1 MKKVL
6 SVLLIALLALQLLP
20 GAALAAG
27 EGSFVFAAFSS
38 GESVVAPTRVSY
50 AQGQSIRQALA
61 ASPYE
66 FTGLDTGYI
75 DSIAGVAASYFMT
88 DENGAYSL
96 DRPASDIECFVFY
109 GSALTLH
116 EGEHGPMCDMV
127 TAMAEMNEATN
138 GVRNY
143 QPARAAYLECQ
154 TGMLHNGSDFT
165 ALAAAL
171 RAAMTDFEENVLG
184 APAQAVS
191 LAVKSLTSGSAVTG
205 WTLSLT
211 DIYGSSCA
219 FTSGEAIA
227 LRADTYDFELTK
239 DQYAARGSMTVGTD
253 GSVTIGGNAVSTLYL
268 YDGEWIGDVLLHN
281 TSGDMENGVYEHT
294 AVSDGWEYL
303 VPDTDG
309 TGVFCWIVKG
319 SGIDGST
326 FTASNVKCF
335 PVYETIDGVWEAGA
349 TPNKRRS
356 WESSYDV
363 ITKSI
368 RKDDTPALITL
379 EARYDH
385 ADGYTIVQSRALHI
399 ERTPTLRA
407 LTVLS
412 GGAAQEFGFASPV
425 TEYSLDVSSSSLVL
439 APEPTGSYTVTVNGE
454 AASASDPVTVALP
467 EGVTDVTAAVVSSA
481 GRTTEYVLHV
491 NRVEAVTV
499 TVNHPA
505 GTTVL
510 VENGAGALLG
520 PESST
525 DTADSFL
532 LVPGTA
538 YSAVA
543 TKNGH
548 YHTRTSFTAADG
560 LAVTA
565 AEPIAAD
572 WMTGLTLRSRTR
584 EASSDIYLAR
594 SDFDPAIHEYEI
606 GLDDVLYSF
615 YAAATASRGT
625 VTAVEPGKTITNT
638 ASNIAT
644 SATNINRYLEAGD
657 APAAVT
663 FRVTD
668 TVSGVDYYQDYTV
681 SILRRP
687 TLTAMTLLIGGESV
701 YLYRVEDGEVTSA
714 AGFDD
719 EIHEY
724 QANILRA
731 ADGLT
736 LEVETYLPGYCVTV
750 DGTEFR
756 APVDEDTGEPG
767 TAVTVTL
774 PLDSY
779 LDSETAELC
788 VHATHEAAQT
798 NVYSVTLVKRDAL
811 NTAVVVTDG
820 TGTALPDALAAVYD
834 TRSGDRV
841 WPGEDGLFP
850 LVDGMEYR
858 IVSTCVGCV
867 GDERTVTVTAETG
880 DITVALAAAPET
892 DWGEGITSDWPSF
905 RGGDDSNGVISAKTP
920 VTAETAM
927 LSWASKLGDG
937 YSSEAVSCPIL
948 ITEDGYDYLIVYAGD
963 WIYKVDAI
971 SGETVLRKPMDHSS
985 SFAINSP
992 TFGGGMIFVG
1002 LSGGGVQA
1010 FDAASL
1016 DSLWLY
1022 RDELGGQPNC
1032 PITYR
1037 DGYVYTGFWNSEAAE
1052 ANYVCLSVT
1061 DEDPSNDKEQ
1071 KLASWTVASVGG
1083 YYWAGCYVTDD
1094 YLLVGTDDG
1103 HTGCTSETA
1112 SLLCLDPKT
1121 GALLDS
1127 LTGLKG
1133 DVRSSICRDAA
1144 DGRFYFTT
1152 KGGCF
1157 YSVMTVTDGDG
1168 TRFDRDSLRRVF
1180 LQNGAGEEFPAMS
1193 SCTPVVYN
1201 GRAYIGVSGAG
1212 QFTAYSGH
1220 SITVIDLRSWTVAYS
1235 VATQG
1240 YPQTSGLLTDGYDDG
1255 EVYVYFFDN
1264 YTPGK
1269 LRVLRDQP
1277 GQTEPDLVTLEEH
1290 TVQGSVTVY
1299 TTPYV
1304 LFTPSGAQAQ
1314 YAICSPISD
1323 DYGVIYFK
1331 NDSANLM
1338 ALSNTIASLEVVT
1351 PPDKTEYA
1359 AGELFDGTGMEIL
1372 VTYENGTSRVLPASR
1387 EAYGVTLTYFTW
1399 SEEPLTEDDTTF
1411 FVRFAHTMYQNNGE
1425 EIGYPYLSPAAA
1437 VQLTITSAAAC
1448 SITAEAPEPMTVTAG
1463 EMLEL
1468 ELSGLFT
1475 DSAGHALTYT
1485 LEGDFGE
1492 HTRIA
1497 GSRLFF
1503 SQPEPGVFAPVVA
1516 ASCAGGESASVT
1528 LSITVEPAP
1537 EGLDL
1542 QYGYNETDA
1551 DSVTV
1556 YVTVSSDGLPIL
1568 NSDGDETL
1576 ALLPVTVPYFD
1587 LGDYGLEDYYRYHT
1601 DGGSGPYTD
1610 DTVIRRPT
1618 ALHLYIWLL
1627 QRYYMGLPES
1637 QCGPNGSDNNPLDYC
1652 GAGGVLNMEGGLAF
1666 EDGML
1671 NALNITG
1678 SATSMYMSNFWGH
1691 DENLMYYRNHVFPL
1705 MSPGWG
1711 STADYILLSDGDTID
1726 LAMFSNWDFYKSGAF
1741 ITIADGSGRTPNVLS
1756 AGMGEEI
1763 AFSTVKF
1770 GTGSV
1775 SEGGSAS
1782 FAPVTGL
1789 NVEVFSADWQPLDY
1803 LHSDTG
1809 SYTCTFQQPGTYY
1822 ILATDPAAGETG
1834 PHSDACLAP
1843 GVMRVDVR
1851 EAGSARVVSASL
1863 TLSGEIGVNY
1873 YVSPDASLAADPGAY
1888 AVFTCMGEDS
1898 EPILLTSVPTDEN
1911 DGVTRYI
1918 FTRKVAAKEM
1928 TELIT
1933 LRLYAGNGTPA
1944 ELENSAGEPI
1954 AGNAAQY
1961 SVARWC
1967 GTVTSANGR
1976 ALAAKLGNFGA
1987 RAMTYF
1993 SYVPHTPD
2001 AAYQSAVSP
2010 AAVSAQAADLAAY
2023 RPLKSG
2029 SVTGLSVTGISLTL
2043 ESATAV
2049 NLSFTLGSGHAIG
2062 EYAFSVNGQPASAAY
2077 SGGRYYIRIPDI
2089 AAKELDTVQT
2099 VTVTR
2104 GSEALT
2110 VTCSGLSFAY
2120 NTLKNYPNVP
2130 AKAALC
2136 ELARALYAYSAEAD
2150 TYFAR

>member
-1 MKKVL
+1 M
-6 SVLLIALLALQLLP
+6 
-20 GAALAAG
+20 
-27 EGSFVFAAFSS
+27 
-38 GESVVAPTRVSY
+38 APTRVSY

-61 ASPYE
+61 ASPIE

-75 DSIAGVAASYFMT
+75 DSIAGVAAAYYMT

-109 GSALTLH
+109 GVALTLH

-138 GVRNY
+138 GVQNY
-143 QPARAAYLECQ
+143 QPARAAYLNCQ
-154 TGMLHNGSDFT
+154 TGMLHTGSDF
-165 ALAAAL
+165 AGLAAAL

-184 APAQAVS
+184 APAHDVT
-191 LAVKSLTSGSAVTG
+191 LGVRSLTSGGALTG

-211 DIYGSSCA
+211 DSYGGSCSFDA
-219 FTSGEAIA
+219 GETIS
-227 LRADTYDFELTK
+227 LRAETYDFELTK
-239 DQYAARGSMTVGTD
+239 DLLSARGSMTVGTD
-253 GSVTIGGNAVSTLYL
+253 GSVTIGGNAVSDLYL
-268 YDGEWIGDVLLHN
+268 YDGEWIGDVILHSL
-281 TSGDMENGVYEHT
+281 SGDMENGVYEHA

-309 TGVFCWIVKG
+309 TGVFCYIVRG
-319 SGIDGST
+319 SGIDGSDYT
-326 FTASNVKCF
+326 TANVKCF
-335 PVYETIDGVWEAGA
+335 PVYETTDGLWEAG
-349 TPNKRRS
+349 TSPNKRRS

-368 RKDDTPALITL
+368 RKDDTPALITM

-385 ADGYTIVQSRALHI
+385 PDGYTVIQSRALHI
-399 ERTPTLRA
+399 ERTPTLGS

-412 GGAAQEFGFASPV
+412 GGAAQAFGFAPSV
-425 TEYSLDVSSSSLVL
+425 TEYTLDVSASSLEV
-439 APEPTGSYTVTVNGE
+439 APEPSGSYAVTVNGE
-454 AASASDPVTVALP
+454 AASASSPVTVSLE
-467 EGVTDVTAAVVSSA
+467 EGPNQVTVAVTSLS
-481 GRTTEYVLHV
+481 GRTTEYVLLV
-491 NRVEAVTV
+491 DRVEAVTV
-499 TVNHPA
+499 TVSHPA
-505 GTTVL
+505 GTEVL
-510 VENGAGALLG
+510 VENAAGALLG

-525 DTADSFL
+525 GTEDSFL
-532 LVPGTA
+532 LVPGSA

-543 TKNGH
+543 TKNEY
-548 YHTRTSFTAADG
+548 YHTRTAFTAASG
-560 LAVTA
+560 LHVTA

-572 WMTGLTLRSRTR
+572 WMTALTLRSRTR
-584 EASSDIYLAR
+584 EASSDVYLAR
-594 SDFDPAIHEYEI
+594 SDFDPAVHSYEI

-657 APAAVT
+657 APSAVT

-668 TVSGVDYYQDYTV
+668 TVSGVDYYQDYAV

-687 TLTAMTLLIGGESV
+687 TLTAMTLLVDRESV
-701 YLYRVEDGEVTSA
+701 YLYRVEDGEATSVS
-714 AGFDD
+714 GFDD

-724 QANILRA
+724 QANILRSA
-731 ADGLT
+731 EGLE
-736 LEVETYLPGYCVTV
+736 LQVETYLPGYTITV
-750 DGTEFR
+750 DGTEFA
-756 APVDEDTGEPG
+756 APVDENTGEPG
-767 TAVTVTL
+767 TAVTVSL

-779 LDSETAELC
+779 LDRETAELS
-788 VHATHEAAQT
+788 VHATHEMAQV

-811 NTAVVVTDG
+811 LTAVTVTDG
-820 TGTALPDALAAVYD
+820 AGSVLDDALAAVYD

-841 WPGEDGLFP
+841 WPGENGLFP

-858 IVSTCVGCV
+858 IVSTCVGYV
-867 GDERTVTVTAETG
+867 GDERTLTVTPETG
-880 DITVALAAAPET
+880 GITVALAAAPET

-971 SGETVLRKPMDHSS
+971 SGDTVLRKPMDHSS

-1010 FDAASL
+1010 FDAATL

-1037 DGYVYTGFWNSEAAE
+1037 DGYIYTGFWNSEVAE

-1061 DEDPSNDKEQ
+1061 DEDPTRAKEQ
-1071 KLASWTVASVGG
+1071 KLASWTAASAGG
-1083 YYWAGCYVTDD
+1083 YYWAGCYVNDD

-1103 HTGCTSETA
+1103 RTGCTSESS

-1121 GALLDS
+1121 GALMDS
-1127 LTGLKG
+1127 ITGLKG
-1133 DVRSSICRDAA
+1133 DIRSSICRDDS

-1157 YSVMTVTDGDG
+1157 YSVCTVTDGDG
-1168 TRFDRDSLRRVF
+1168 TRFDRDSLRRVL

-1212 QFTAYSGH
+1212 QFTAYTGH
-1220 SITVIDLRSWTVAYS
+1220 SITVIDLNSWTIAYS

-1255 EVYVYFFDN
+1255 AVYVYFFDN

-1277 GQTEPDLVTLEEH
+1277 GQTEPDLTTLEEH
-1290 TVQGSVTVY
+1290 TVQGNVTVY

-1331 NDSANLM
+1331 NDSAHLM

-1351 PPDKTEYA
+1351 PPARTEYA
-1359 AGELFDGTGMEIL
+1359 VGETFDGTGMEIR
-1372 VTYENGTSRVLPASR
+1372 VNYENGTSRVLPASR

-1399 SEEPLTEDDTTF
+1399 SEEALTEDDTTF

-1437 VQLTITSAAAC
+1437 VQLTITAPASC
-1448 SITAEAPEPMTVTAG
+1448 SITAGAPEPVTVTAG
-1463 EMLEL
+1463 ELYTLEL
-1468 ELSGLFT
+1468 AGLFT
-1475 DSAGHALTYT
+1475 DSAGHALAYT
-1485 LEGDFGE
+1485 LEGDFGSMT
-1492 HTRIA
+1492 HISGGT
-1497 GSRLFF
+1497 FVF
-1503 SQPEPGVFAPVVA
+1503 SVAEPGVYAPVIT

-1528 LSITVEPAP
+1528 LSITVEAAP

-1568 NSDGDETL
+1568 DCDGEETM

-1587 LGDYGLEDYYRYHT
+1587 LGDYGLENYYRYHT
-1601 DGGSGPYTD
+1601 NGGSGPYVD
-1610 DTVIRRPT
+1610 DTVVRRPT
-1618 ALHLYIWLL
+1618 ALHLYIYLL
-1627 QRYYMGLPES
+1627 QRYYMGLPEN
-1637 QCGPNGSDNNPLDYC
+1637 QCGPGGSGNNPLDYY
-1652 GAGGVLNMEGGLAF
+1652 GSGGVMNLEGDAAY
-1666 EDGML
+1666 EDG
-1671 NALNITG
+1671 ALKALDITG
-1678 SATSMYMSNFWGH
+1678 AATSLYMSSFWGH

-1711 STADYILLSDGDTID
+1711 STADYILLSDGDAID
-1726 LAMFSNWDFYKSGAF
+1726 LAMFSNWDFYRSGGF
-1741 ITIADGSGRTPNVLS
+1741 IGIADETGAIPNVIT
-1756 AGMGEEI
+1756 AGVGEEI
-1763 AFSTVKF
+1763 AFTTVQF

-1775 SEGGSAS
+1775 SEGGSAA
-1782 FAPVTGL
+1782 FAAIDGL
-1789 NVEVFSADWQPLDY
+1789 DVNVYGENWQPMDSLW
-1803 LHSDTG
+1803 SDTG
-1809 SYTCTFQQPGTYY
+1809 EYTCTFTQPGTYY

-1834 PHSDACLAP
+1834 PQSAACRAP
-1843 GVMRVDVR
+1843 GVLRVDVR
-1851 EAGSARVVSASL
+1851 EPGTAQVVSASL
-1863 TLSGEIGVNY
+1863 TLTGEIGVNF
-1873 YVSPDASLAADPGAY
+1873 YVAPDENLAADTGAY
-1888 AVFTCMGEDS
+1888 ARFTFRGEES
-1898 EPILLTSVPTDEN
+1898 EPILLSGVPTDTSG
-1911 DGVTRYI
+1911 GVTRYVL
-1918 FTRKVAAKEM
+1918 TKYVAAKEM
-1928 TELIT
+1928 TEQIA
-1933 LRLYAGNGTPA
+1933 LRLYAGDGSQIALTNA
-1944 ELENSAGEPI
+1944 SGEPVD
-1954 AGNAAQY
+1954 GNAARY

-1967 GTVTSANGR
+1967 GTVTSAKGR
-1976 ALAAKLGNFGA
+1976 ALAKKLGNFGA
-1987 RAMTYF
+1987 RAMAYF
-1993 SYVPHTPD
+1993 GYTAQSPD
-2001 AAYQSAVSP
+2001 TGYTSSVAPMAVTASAEDLSAYASS
-2010 AAVSAQAADLAAY
+2010 
-2023 RPLKSG
+2023 RTG

-2043 ESATAV
+2043 DSATSV
-2049 NLSFTLGSGHAIG
+2049 NVSFTLGSGHSVG
-2062 EYAFSVNGQPASAAY
+2062 EYAFAVNGIPAEPSS
-2077 SGGRYYIRIPDI
+2077 SGGRVYIRVTDI
-2089 AAKELDTVQT
+2089 AAKELDTVRT
-2099 VTVTR
+2099 VTVT
-2104 GSEALT
+2104 GGGKTMTLT
-2110 VTCSGLSFAY
+2110 VSALSFVY
-2120 NTLKNYPNVP
+2120 NTLKNYSDAPG
-2130 AKAALC
+2130 KSALC
-2136 ELARALYAYSAEAD
+2136 DLARAVYAYSLAAD
-2150 TYFAR
+2150 TYFAQ